1 MSMLVL
7 LVLAMLASADS
18 IYNYHNRTAYIQH
31 DDSLILLPFNSKFK
45 TGQTV
50 TDLWKLP
57 ADDCKVISVSNNLYA
72 FYETNTTDS
81 SVLTVSHFNETTQ
94 EWKELDF
101 ESPLEYLSGSAYM
114 ATPDSPGSVYVY
126 GGYNSSSGSI
136 SGRLV
141 QIDLNSLEIANT
153 QSSLQPTSFYDSSS
167 LLINHNTLVLVGGK
181 TGSGWVSLKQLAVW
195 QYESWGFKSVSVDKS
210 DTINSRAGALL
221 LPVFSSNMITQEYL
235 SSNYSDFSVDSVLM
249 VGGGLSSGSYSS
261 PNFARLNVGS
271 SWSWTSLDTTVS
283 LANSKTNNANNSQLS
298 VDDMVGAAVIYDTLV
313 VVNGDGANYT
323 LTLYN
328 TTSFEVLESVDYSD
342 LTKKTSGKSNKSLV
356 IALSVLIPALAATII
371 ALVAV
376 WLYKKYKS
384 REAEKQKEK
393 DLKDIMEF
401 YRAGN
406 SSSTTFASH
415 GAEKENT
422 YFGNHVKV
430 NNYDDGDNLSISSW
444 KRKRWQLESEIHNH
458 DQDTDPELD
467 PDPVDRSPVSPLK
480 RSLST
485 FSYSLGRSLRRSF
498 SYQSS
503 IRTFFTAETTLDNS
517 SQSPQLTN
525 IPVLRPV
532 DASNS
537 TLHLIPEDSS
547 LNSFKLKAAADSHSL
562 TSNSTICG
570 NSESS
575 GSPPASPPPAAR
587 TTSLVFHN
595 RAPIMAMPGRS
606 RDFLPPPESDLEN
619 LDVQI
624 LVSSKR
630 RSKLR
635 VTNPDPDGP
644 RKRTASNEHDEE
656 Q

>member
-1 MSMLVL
+1 MLV
-7 LVLAMLASADS
+7 SADS
-18 IYNYHNRTAYIQH
+18 IYNYYNRTAYIQH
-31 DDSLILLPFNSKFK
+31 DDSLIMLPFNSEFK

-57 ADDCKVISVSNNLYA
+57 ADDCKVISVSNKLYA
-72 FYETNTTDS
+72 FYETNTSDS
-81 SVLTVSHFNETTQ
+81 SLLTVSQFNETTR

-101 ESPLEYLSGSAYM
+101 GSPLEYLSGSAYM
-114 ATPDSPGSVYVY
+114 ATPDAPDSVYVY
-126 GGYNSSSGSI
+126 GGYNSSSGRV

-141 QIDLNSLEIANT
+141 QLDLNALEIADT
-153 QSSLQPTSFYDSSS
+153 QSSLQPTGFYDSSS

-181 TGSGWVSLKQLAVW
+181 TASGWVSLKQLAVW
-195 QYESWGFKSVSVDKS
+195 QYESWGFKSVSVDKT

-221 LPVFSSNMITQEYL
+221 LPVFSSNMITEEYL
-235 SSNYSDFSVDSVLM
+235 SSNYSDFSVDFVLM
-249 VGGGLSSGSYSS
+249 VGGGLSSGTYSS
-261 PNFARLNVGS
+261 PNFARLDVGS

-298 VDDMVGAAVIYDTLV
+298 VDDMVGAAVIYDALV
-313 VVNGDGANYT
+313 VVNGDSANYT

-328 TTSFEVLESVDYSD
+328 TTSFEVLESVDYSN
-342 LTKKTSGKSNKSLV
+342 LAKKTPGKSSKSLV

-401 YRAGN
+401 YQAGN

-422 YFGNHVKV
+422 SYFGNHVKV

-444 KRKRWQLESEIHNH
+444 KRKRWQLESEMVNQ
-458 DQDTDPELD
+458 DQDTDVE
-467 PDPVDRSPVSPLK
+467 PDPTPEPAEKSPVSPLK

-485 FSYSLGRSLRRSF
+485 ISYSLGRSLRRSF

-503 IRTFFTAETTLDNS
+503 IRSFFTAETPPDDS
-517 SQSPQLTN
+517 GHSPQLTN
-525 IPVLRPV
+525 IPVLRPAE
-532 DASNS
+532 ASNFA
-537 TLHLIPEDSS
+537 LHLIPEDSS
-547 LNSFKLKAAADSHSL
+547 LNSFKLKAAADSHSM
-562 TSNSTICG
+562 TSNSTICEK
-570 NSESS
+570 SESS
-575 GSPPASPPPAAR
+575 GSRPASPPPAAR

-595 RAPIMAMPGRS
+595 RAPLMAMPGRS
-606 RDFLPPPESDLEN
+606 KDFLPPPEPDLEN

-656 Q
+656 E